1 MLAVP
6 RAGADAGGCAV
17 HVHNEL
23 LTTLVMYIGR
33 LAAAGQ
39 LPLLRQIGMS
49 PPQVERIRRLSLAEM
64 NELSALG
71 SQFMDIRVDAES
83 FERALAE
90 LARRLGEK
98 TVAERLLRAGACYPV
113 MKALTGMETRE
124 FVAQRQMLGLAKTGN
139 GRAAKP
145 DAESQHRICKAWVD
159 AVGEADPKLRLLA
172 VHAAT
177 GFPVRVIWPVVN
189 AWEGQGELPIADDD
203 HGRWLALLNPADAKP
218 ARRSPAGHPVPA
230 AGKGQARPVQSR
242 ESGVSTVSTNH
253 R

>member
-6 RAGADAGGCAV
+6 LAGADAGGCAV
-17 HVHNEL
+17 QLHNEL
-23 LTTLVMYIGR
+23 LTTMVMYIGR

-49 PPQVERIRRLSLAEM
+49 PPQVERIKRLSLAEM
-64 NELSALG
+64 NELSTLG
-71 SQFMDIRVDAES
+71 SHFMDIRVDAES
-83 FERALAE
+83 FERALAI
-90 LARRLGEK
+90 LGRRLGEK
-98 TVAERLLRAGACYPV
+98 TVTERLLRAGACYPA

-145 DAESQHRICKAWVD
+145 DAESQHRICKAWVE
-159 AVGEADPKLRLLA
+159 AVGESDAKLRLLE

-189 AWEGQGELPIADDD
+189 AWEGQGELPIADGD
-203 HGRWLALLNPADAKP
+203 HGRWLELLRHSDAKP
-218 ARRSPAGHPVPA
+218 ARRGQAGHPAPA
-230 AGKGQARPVQSR
+230 AGNGQARCVQAP
-242 ESGVSTVSTNH
+242 ESGVSVASTPN